1 MRKKILNSVLF
12 LCFLGGVIFSSAS
25 VHAAVWYVDADA
37 PGGDGTSWGTAFNN
51 IQDAVNACSPAWMI
65 CMAPTDHIR
74 VKAGTYSLS
83 NQINVN
89 KYVAIYG
96 GFNGTETSSSQ
107 RDWKNNITLVN
118 GNDSVRC
125 FNITAP
131 AIIDGF
137 NIRRGRTSRAN
148 GGGIYIDSPPVHC
161 SSGMLDFYHVA
172 KIKNCNINNN
182 TAGVHGGGIY
192 DFESDPV
199 VTNCIFLENS
209 ATCGGGMKNWQ
220 SSPTIEKCR
229 FKANQSTASGSWG
242 GGAICS
248 DYKCYGTI
256 TNCIFHLNESNS
268 WGGAIAYH
276 MAYPD
281 ITNCTFSENEAVYS
295 GGAIH
300 TETGGPF
307 VKNCIFWDNT
317 PDELLFISSGI
328 WPYVKYSDIKGGYS
342 GTGSNNIDNDPEFVN
357 PPIDLHLQPGSPC
370 IDTGTNTGAPSD
382 DMDGVSRPQD
392 GDGDATAI
400 CDMGAYEFT
409 ALPAYKGDFD
419 GDGDVD
425 GLDLADFAEGTA
437 PISLKEFAIDFGRT

>member
-25 VHAAVWYVDADA
+25 VHAAVWYVDAGA

-51 IQDAVNACSPAWMI
+51 IQDAINACSSMWMI
-65 CMAPTDHIR
+65 CMGPTDQIW
-74 VKAGTYSLS
+74 VKAGTYSLAA
-83 NQINVN
+83 QINVDR
-89 KYVAIYG
+89 YVTIYG

-125 FNITAP
+125 FYITVH

-137 NIRRGRTSRAN
+137 NIRRGRASSAS
-148 GGGIYIDSPPVHC
+148 GGGIYIDSSPVYC
-161 SSGMLDFYHVA
+161 STSDFYHVA
-172 KIKNCNINNN
+172 KIRNCTINHN
-182 TAGVHGGGIY
+182 TAELHGGGIN
-192 DFESDPV
+192 DIESDPV
-199 VTNCIFLENS
+199 ITNCIFLGNY
-209 ATCGGGMKNWQ
+209 ATTGGGMKNWK
-220 SSPTIEKCR
+220 SSPVIEKCR
-229 FKANQSTASGSWG
+229 FEANRATIGG
-242 GGAICS
+242 YGGAIYS
-248 DYKCYGTI
+248 DYLCYGTI
-256 TNCIFHLNESNS
+256 TNCIFYLNEASS
-268 WGGAIAYH
+268 HGGAIAYH
-276 MAYPD
+276 MAYPY
-281 ITNCTFSENEAVYS
+281 ITNCTFSKNEAAV
-295 GGAIH
+295 GGAIY
-300 TETGGPF
+300 TNTGGPR

-317 PDELLFISSGI
+317 PDEILSEFTSST

-357 PPIDLHLQPGSPC
+357 PSIDLHLQPGSPC

-382 DMDGVSRPQD
+382 DIDGVSRPQD

-409 ALPAYKGDFD
+409 AFPAYKGDFD

-425 GLDLADFAEGTA
+425 GSDLADFAEGTA
-437 PISLKEFAIDFGRT
+437 TISLKEFAIDFGRT